1 MQRQLHPTC
10 VKGGPQCPQHH
21 NHSHAS
27 FATSEEYQVTI
38 EQSDHTVAVMKNEV
52 YLPQS
57 EVIEN
62 DSGDAY
68 SSDGYSSDEQ

>member
-1 MQRQLHPTC
+1 MLHLLLAKNT
-10 VKGGPQCPQHH
+10 KLL
-21 NHSHAS
+21 
-27 FATSEEYQVTI
+27 
-38 EQSDHTVAVMKNEV
+38 EQSYHTVAVMKNEV

-68 SSDGYSSDEQ
+68 SSDDYSSDEQ